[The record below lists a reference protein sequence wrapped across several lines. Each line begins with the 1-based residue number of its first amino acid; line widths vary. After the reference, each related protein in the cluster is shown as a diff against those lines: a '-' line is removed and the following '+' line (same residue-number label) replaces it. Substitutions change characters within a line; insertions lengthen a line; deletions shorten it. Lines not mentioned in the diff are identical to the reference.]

1 MSVITRG
8 CVTIFYLNKK
18 TECFTNYTVEM
29 KDEEKYFKV
38 SVSVDDLQA
47 ALINI
52 INSTHKKLIAEVLM
66 TNLKNTPKGYS
77 HLYMALSGVRETSP
91 YKIGDNVLLKMDYLP
106 GWRIEK
112 KRFVEGEDLHQGKVK
127 AIVTDVDLTK
137 EDSIKVE
144 FMAYTSPDPN
154 EGKKLMDEW
163 MKKEY
168 MTKSDFD
175 FPIE

>member
-29 KDEEKYFKV
+29 KEEEKYFNV
-38 SVSVDDLQA
+38 SISVDDLQA
-47 ALINI
+47 ALSNI
-52 INSTHKKLIAEVLM
+52 INSTHKKLIADVLI

-77 HLYMALSGVRETSP
+77 HLYMALSGVKETSP
-91 YKIGDNVLLKMDYLP
+91 FKIGDSVLLKTEYLP
-106 GWRIEK
+106 GWRVEK
-112 KRFVEGEDLHQGKVK
+112 KRFVEGEDMHQGKVK
-127 AIVTDVDLTK
+127 ATVIDVDVTRD
-137 EDSIKVE
+137 ETVQVE
-144 FMAYTSPDPN
+144 FMAYTSTDP
-154 EGKKLMDEW
+154 EAKKEKMEYW